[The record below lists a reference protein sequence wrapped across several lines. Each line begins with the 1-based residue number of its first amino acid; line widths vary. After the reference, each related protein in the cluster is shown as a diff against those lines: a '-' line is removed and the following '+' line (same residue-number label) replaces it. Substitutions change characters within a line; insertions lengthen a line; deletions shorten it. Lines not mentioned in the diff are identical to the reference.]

1 MPACP
6 LCFPPVFPHSPGGSW
21 RGLMADRV
29 GTWDGGYVRTDA
41 HGRNI
46 YVIRQQVNGKRYEL
60 STRAFSVRA
69 ALEQLKRFQADPE
82 GYDPRGERRPDPIYL
97 NEELVREY
105 IAYSREEKG
114 NSRSWVTEQRSLL
127 AWWAE
132 KLISV
137 DLRGA
142 SLREA
147 VLPPLERAPG
157 KSHKIAV
164 LKAVYTWLRKVKR
177 EIALDED
184 PTAAGGLTMP
194 PPRKPQR
201 LSKAVSREHVERARK
216 HLIGSWRDAL
226 DLQKETGWHVTEIQR
241 FASDGDIEP
250 PVPSQRELGIAGV
263 LVVKH
268 KSGEQHRTAVS
279 ATTLKAAQRLRER
292 VGFSVAWY
300 QRAVK
305 AACKAAG
312 LTPCCADTRSTP
324 SSRFSVVVAEEPAQP
339 LAATHPAVVVG
350 CQRRIDQHIPQPL
363 MVSLLVVVLQI
374 L

>member
-1 MPACP
+1 
-6 LCFPPVFPHSPGGSW
+6 V
-21 RGLMADRV
+21 ADRI

-41 HGRNI
+41 HGRSV
-46 YVIRQQVNGKRYEL
+46 VIRQQVNGKRYEL

-82 GYDPRGERRPDPIYL
+82 GYDPRGEERPESIYL
-97 NEELVREY
+97 SEELVRGY
-105 IAYSREEKG
+105 LAYSREDKG
-114 NSRSWVTEQRSLL
+114 NSRSWVTEQRALL

-132 KLISV
+132 KLRGV
-137 DLRGA
+137 DLRGV

-147 VLPPLERAPG
+147 ILPPLERAAGRP
-157 KSHKIAV
+157 HKIAV

-194 PPRKPQR
+194 PPKRPQR
-201 LSKAVSREHVERARK
+201 PSKAVSRKHVKLARK
-216 HLIGSWRDAL
+216 HLIGGWRDAL

-241 FASDGDIEP
+241 FTSDGDIESP
-250 PVPSQRELGIAGV
+250 LPSQRELGIAGV

-279 ATTLKAAQRLRER
+279 AKTKKAAQRLRGR
-292 VGFSVAWY
+292 GGFSVAWY
-300 QRAVK
+300 QRAVR

-312 LTPCCADTRSTP
+312 ITPFGPGRMRHSVATWAVDDGADLPTVSSFLGHRSARTTKK
-324 SSRFSVVVAEEPAQP
+324 FY
-339 LAATHPAVVVG
+339 ATHATPRNPLLSVAAPIKRK
-350 CQRRIDQHIPQPL
+350 RRRSRAKAAAGHQ
-363 MVSLLVVVLQI
+363 
-374 L
+374 

>member
-1 MPACP
+1 
-6 LCFPPVFPHSPGGSW
+6 
-21 RGLMADRV
+21 MAVRV

-105 IAYSREEKG
+105 LAYSREEKG
-114 NSRSWVTEQRSLL
+114 NSKSWVTEQRSLL

-312 LTPCCADTRSTP
+312 LTPFGPGRMRHSVATWAVDDGAD
-324 SSRFSVVVAEEPAQP
+324 
-339 LAATHPAVVVG
+339 LAAVSAFLGHRSPRTTKKFYATHATPRNPLLPLPAPIKYK
-350 CQRRIDQHIPQPL
+350 RRN
-363 MVSLLVVVLQI
+363 SRTKTAATGRN
-374 L
+374 